1 MALEH
6 PNHVLD
12 LPRQSQRDCK
22 GHTKLRNG
30 FWLVAS
36 KEEKADG
43 HQAFRRGSF
52 FDALSQNTF
61 FAATKERITLC
72 PVGFDH

>member
-1 MALEH
+1 MPWVYLVIAGIQQLTKI
-6 PNHVLD
+6 
-12 LPRQSQRDCK
+12 RD
-22 GHTKLRNG
+22 G

-52 FDALSQNTF
+52 FPTIA
-61 FAATKERITLC
+61 
-72 PVGFDH
+72 